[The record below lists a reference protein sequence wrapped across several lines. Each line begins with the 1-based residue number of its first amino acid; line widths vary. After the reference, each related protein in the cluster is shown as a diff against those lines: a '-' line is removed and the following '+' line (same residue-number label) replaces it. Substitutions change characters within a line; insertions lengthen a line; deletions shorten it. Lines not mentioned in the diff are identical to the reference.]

1 MCAGHYT
8 PGACTSNSIPGR
20 GSRADRKGV
29 EKNGL
34 GVFILLVGCPPIG
47 GRKDSSRGVWGLSR
61 VGFLQAQPYKWRR
74 TKRLVTAQRRK
85 FSAQARPDSSR
96 SSPSTYHYLPRKNL
110 PLKGVWGGS
119 RRNAFLVVRLFGRL
133 SHSAKTCPEKAAPSP
148 WGFWRV
154 DGEIGRQVAGGKG
167 VADSGSLAKG
177 GKTVGDLTP
186 RPLPREPGLSV
197 ANAWA
202 GGGGTSTSGGGLAAG
217 GSIKLLLPGSPD
229 QPQRARLKW
238 FRGAPTSNDGDVSS

>member
-1 MCAGHYT
+1 MWHALSLRKACRNAKHALRRLRACHKGRLSTQQNHLHGAPGFVASPPPLT
-8 PGACTSNSIPGR
+8 P
-20 GSRADRKGV
+20 
-29 EKNGL
+29 
-34 GVFILLVGCPPIG
+34 
-47 GRKDSSRGVWGLSR
+47 LSR

-202 GGGGTSTSGGGLAAG
+202 GGGGTSTSGGGLAG
-217 GSIKLLLPGSPD
+217 SGSIKLLLPSSPD
-229 QPQRARLKW
+229 QPRRARLKW